1 MNIYLLESILMKN
14 NSGPLKLKLKI
25 PICRLLISMRIKEK

>member
-1 MNIYLLESILMKN
+1 MLESILMKSS

-25 PICRLLISMRIKEK
+25 PICQLLISMRIKEK